1 MKNNTFYSVDEAQKI
16 LENYCAYQE
25 RCHKEV
31 ENKLSELKMIPE
43 AKEKIILH
51 LIQRDF
57 LNEERFSKAYA
68 RGKFYQKNWGKL
80 KIKKELHFRNISTY
94 NINSALNEIDAN
106 DYYETLKNIAEKKA
120 VLIKES
126 NSYKK
131 KQKLIT
137 YLISKGYETQ
147 LIYEVVNDIL

>member
-16 LENYCAYQE
+16 LENYCTYQE
-25 RCHKEV
+25 RCHKEI